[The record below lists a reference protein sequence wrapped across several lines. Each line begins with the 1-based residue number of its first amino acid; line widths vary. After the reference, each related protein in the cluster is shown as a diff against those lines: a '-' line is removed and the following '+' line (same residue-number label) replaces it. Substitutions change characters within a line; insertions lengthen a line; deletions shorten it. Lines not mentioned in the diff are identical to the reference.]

1 MLELSAAKTD
11 LAKLS
16 EENAMFLGHTNS
28 KQKIHYLGSLK
39 QQIHDLVLENQ
50 RLRELLTASNNANNT
65 DSSQEPYWSAT
76 AIAQGKN
83 I

>member
-1 MLELSAAKTD
+1 MLDLSAAKSD

-16 EENAMFLGHTNS
+16 EENALFLGHTNS

-50 RLRELLTASNNANNT
+50 RLRELVTANKT
-65 DSSQEPYWSAT
+65 TTSSQELCLSAT
-76 AIAQGKN
+76 ALAQGKK